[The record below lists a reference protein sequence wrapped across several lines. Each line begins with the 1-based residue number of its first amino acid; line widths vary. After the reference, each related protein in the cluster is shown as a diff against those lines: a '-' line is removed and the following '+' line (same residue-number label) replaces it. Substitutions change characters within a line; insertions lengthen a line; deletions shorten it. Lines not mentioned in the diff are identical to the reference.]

1 MFLAKTIEDIIEHS
15 EAKTEIIAVLDG
27 QWADPAIPQHPMV
40 NIIYV
45 PEAIGQRAGQNLA
58 CRLAKGKYVMKV
70 DAHCSFDQGFDRKM
84 IEFMEQHP
92 EDTAVPI
99 MRNLWS
105 YDWAC
110 YHNYCGWSKYQGP
123 TPKVCPKCGKSD
135 KLRRK
140 MMWVGKNNPQSVS
153 YCFDPEPHFQYFEEY
168 KHREPFI
175 TDKKEKGYTETM
187 SLQGSCFMCSREN
200 YWKYEMCDEKA
211 GSWGNQGI
219 ELALSTW
226 LCGRKVLVNHN
237 TWYAHMFRTQGG
249 DFSFPYPQGGRS
261 VQKTKDYIKDKFWN
275 MKHPLQIHPV
285 SWLVERFSPVMEN
298 ATDKNGKKIGW
309 TEEKIKQLK
318 EHEGSLKK

>member
-1 MFLAKTIEDIIEHS
+1 
-15 EAKTEIIAVLDG
+15 
-27 QWADPAIPQHPMV
+27 
-40 NIIYV
+40 
-45 PEAIGQRAGQNLA
+45 
-58 CRLAKGKYVMKV
+58 
-70 DAHCSFDQGFDRKM
+70 
-84 IEFMEQHP
+84 
-92 EDTAVPI
+92 
-99 MRNLWS
+99 
-105 YDWAC
+105 
-110 YHNYCGWSKYQGP
+110 
-123 TPKVCPKCGKSD
+123 
-135 KLRRK
+135 

-153 YCFDPEPHFQYFEEY
+153 YCFDPIPHFQYFEEY

-175 TDKKEKGYTETM
+175 TDKKEKRYTETM

-226 LCGRKVLVNHN
+226 LCGRKVLVNHA

-249 DFSFPYPQGGRS
+249 DFSFPYHQGGRQ

-285 SWLVERFSPVMEN
+285 SWLIERFAPVMEN

-309 TEEKIKQLK
+309 TKEKIKELK
-318 EHEGSLKK
+318 NYEIINSTSDKK